1 MIHFDNVCSPKL
13 HLEYVTEAPKDLC
26 VEKSLHMIV
35 LLAKSW
41 IAIYWRVKK

>member
-1 MIHFDNVCSPKL
+1 MIHLDNVCSPKL
-13 HLEYVTEAPKDLC
+13 HLEYITEAPKDLC
-26 VEKSLHMIV
+26 VKSLPMIV